1 MDRKTGEIGMGKL
14 VELTEENFDEIVT
27 KTKKPV
33 LVDFS
38 ASWCAPCVKLDP
50 IIKEIAA
57 EYDGRA
63 LICHCDVDNAQSAS
77 REYQV
82 MSVPT
87 CMFFKN
93 GEPKDLSVGLVP
105 KEVLTQ
111 KIDDLL

>member
-1 MDRKTGEIGMGKL
+1 MGNL
-14 VELTEENFDEIVT
+14 VELTEDNFDEIVINS
-27 KTKKPV
+27 KKPV

-38 ASWCAPCVKLDP
+38 ALWCAPCVKLDP
-50 IIKEIAA
+50 IINEIAA

-63 LICHCDVDNAQSAS
+63 VICHCDVDNAQNAS
-77 REYQV
+77 RKYQV

-93 GEPKDLSVGLVP
+93 GEPQDLSVGLVP